1 MLKKII
7 AKPHILF
14 FSFVP
19 IFIIIGLF
27 KMKTF
32 FNINVD
38 YIYFDL
44 NVSLVCNITAVFFL
58 LIGFNYYSLI
68 WVQKTP
74 KKTLTIIHIVLQ
86 LLTLIPFITLVFS
99 IDSKDSSSLHFLNNY
114 FILIIS
120 FLVFIVSTFI
130 HLINFFSSLFSKS
143 E

>member
-1 MLKKII
+1 
-7 AKPHILF
+7 
-14 FSFVP
+14 
-19 IFIIIGLF
+19 
-27 KMKTF
+27 MKTF

-99 IDSKDSSSLHFLNNY
+99 IDSKDSSSLQFLNNN

-120 FLVFIVSTFI
+120 FLIFIVSIFV